1 LKTLELSENGMGLS
15 SQILTDAGR
24 RHLRVCEV
32 PVSISY
38 NNGVKTSAHN
48 PVRHGADVVMSIVK
62 LFVERKPLLMLGAP
76 GIVCLLGGIAFGVWL
91 LNIYAIERR
100 IETNIALA
108 ALTFVLTGLFAMS
121 TAITLYAIARLAER
135 LNGKK

>member
-1 LKTLELSENGMGLS
+1 MGLS
-15 SQILTDAGR
+15 SEILMDAAR

-38 NNGVKTSAHN
+38 NNGVKTSRHN
-48 PVRHGADVVMSIVK
+48 PVRHGANVVTSIVK

-76 GIVCLLGGIAFGVWL
+76 GLVCLLTGIVFGVWL
-91 LNIYAIERR
+91 LNIYATERR

-108 ALTFVLTGLFAMS
+108 ALTFILTGLFAIS
-121 TAITLYAIARLAER
+121 TAITLYAIARLAEK